1 MSDKINYTDLMSRLL
16 SVVVKSG
23 ASDLFLTAKF
33 APAMKLDGT
42 MKKIGEQALTSA
54 DVTGLIGVMHSQA
67 QQKIFDETHESN
79 FAFEVPEVGRFRVNV
94 MLQKGRDAVVMRR
107 IPTKIASIDDLGLPQ
122 VLKSVVSAKKGL
134 VLMVGATG
142 SGKSTSLAAM
152 IDYRNRQSEGH
163 IITVEDPVEFI
174 HEHQSSIVHQREVGM
189 DTDSWHAALKSAL
202 RQAPDV
208 VLIGE
213 IRDKETMEHAI
224 SFAETGHLCLA
235 TLHATNANQAL
246 DRIVHFFPAE
256 QKTQL
261 LMDLSYNLN
270 AVISQRLVPLAV
282 GNGRA
287 AAIEIMLQSP
297 FIVDLIQKGEIGNI
311 KEAMEKSNEIGMKTF
326 DQALFDL
333 FNEKKITEDA
343 AIKYADSA
351 NNVRLN
357 IQLKSN
363 EAKGK
368 DFLNSGAQ
376 SGLSLVKEEKAG
388 SSFR

>member
-152 IDYRNRQSEGH
+152 IDYRNKQSEGH
-163 IITVEDPVEFI
+163 IITVEDQVEFI

>member
-1 MSDKINYTDLMSRLL
+1 MDYKDLLKRLL
-16 SVVVKSG
+16 TVIVQQG

-42 MKKIGEQALTSA
+42 MKKIGDTALTGE
-54 DVTGLIGVMHSQA
+54 DVTGLIDVMHSA
-67 QQKIFDETHESN
+67 TQQKVFNDTHESN
-79 FAFEVPEVGRFRVNV
+79 FAYEEGGVGRFRVNI
-94 MLQKGRDAVVMRR
+94 MLQKGREAVVMRR
-107 IPTKIASIDDLGLPQ
+107 IPTKIATIDELGIPQ

-152 IDYRNRQSEGH
+152 VDHRNRNSEGH

-174 HEHQSSIVHQREVGM
+174 HEHQSCIVHQREVGM

-224 SFAETGHLCLA
+224 SFAETGHLCMA

-246 DRIVHFFPAE
+246 DRIIHFFPAE

-270 AVISQRLVPLAV
+270 AIISQRLIPLAE
-282 GNGRA
+282 GKGRA

-297 FIVDLIQKGEIGNI
+297 FIIDLIQKGNIAEI
-311 KEAMEKSNEIGMKTF
+311 KDAMEKSNDVGMKTF

-333 FNEKKITEDA
+333 FNAKKITEES
-343 AIKYADSA
+343 AIRFADSA

-357 IQLKSN
+357 ISLRSDA
-363 EAKGK
+363 AKGT
-368 DFLNSGAQ
+368 DFLNSATNA
-376 SGLSLVKEEKAG
+376 GLTLVKEEKQG
-388 SSFR
+388 SSYR